1 MVQVPLPE
9 KVLGSS
15 WPRRRCWFN
24 WYRVRTSVLE
34 KVLEVLKKV
43 LEVLGNILEMLEKVL
58 EVLEEVP
65 EIPEEVL
72 ERMLNKVNNQLKN
85 NTGQHCREERR
96 VAAAAAAAVAAD
108 Q

>member
-1 MVQVPLPE
+1 MVLVPLMEMVQVPLPE

-43 LEVLGNILEMLEKVL
+43 LEVLGNILEMLW
-58 EVLEEVP
+58 
-65 EIPEEVL
+65 
-72 ERMLNKVNNQLKN
+72 
-85 NTGQHCREERR
+85 RR
-96 VAAAAAAAVAAD
+96 FWKYWRRFWKY
-108 Q
+108 QKKYWKGCLIK